1 MPLYSIKNNT
11 IDDTIDTND
20 YQRLQDFPDNLEAV
34 LRAWTEQVETGV
46 ETEEIK
52 AITIEEGYAS
62 QARGKKPSATKSR
75 KPKVKPLEGR
85 EFYQRPNGEKY
96 YARQWGEHT
105 DVEVLKQARE
115 ANQYV
120 LLYGSPGTGKT
131 AMVEAAFGD
140 DLYTLLGSGD
150 TEVSDLVGSYIQT
163 PSGDFQWV
171 DGVLTKAAEEGKVLL
186 IDEIGLI
193 DTKVLSVLYGLIDGR
208 RELPIT
214 ANPERG
220 TVKAKEGFYVVAAT
234 NPNAAGVVMSE
245 ALLSRFNIQAEM
257 TTDFELAKGL
267 GVRSSVA
274 IAASSLFRKYQN
286 GELTWSP
293 QMRELLAFKET
304 EKLFGLEWAT
314 RNLIACSPEIDRPVI
329 AETLT
334 NVINPSEV
342 GNTMTGAVI

>member
-1 MPLYSIKNNT
+1 MGLYELKNH
-11 IDDTIDTND
+11 
-20 YQRLQDFPDNLEAV
+20 LPDNTLEMKTYERTLELGKSLEDV
-34 LRAWTEQVETGV
+34 LTSWVEQIETGV
-46 ETEEIK
+46 ETEAIK
-52 AITIEEGYAS
+52 NITMEEGYAP
-62 QARGKKPSATKSR
+62 QARPKSAKTPKKR
-75 KPKVKPLEGR
+75 VPKVKPLEGR
-85 EFYQRPNGEKY
+85 EFYIRPNGEKY

-115 ANQYV
+115 SEQYV

-131 AMVEAAFGD
+131 AMFEAAFGD

-150 TEVSDLVGSYIQT
+150 TEVADLVGSYIQT
-163 PSGDFQWV
+163 PSGDFEWV

-220 TVKAKEGFYVVAAT
+220 VVKAKKGFYVVAAT

-245 ALLSRFNIQAEM
+245 ALVSRFNIQAEM
-257 TTDFELAKGL
+257 TTDFELAKAL
-267 GVRSSVA
+267 GVKASVA

-293 QMRELLAFKET
+293 QMRELLAFRET
-304 EKLFGLEWAT
+304 EKLFGIEWAT

-334 NVINPSEV
+334 NVVNPSEV
-342 GNTMTGAVI
+342 GTTMTGAVI